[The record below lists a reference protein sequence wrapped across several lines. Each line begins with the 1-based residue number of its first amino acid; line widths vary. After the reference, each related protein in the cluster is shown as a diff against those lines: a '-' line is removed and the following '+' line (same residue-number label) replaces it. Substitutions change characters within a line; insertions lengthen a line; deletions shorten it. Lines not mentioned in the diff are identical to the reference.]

1 MRLYTRHYRFLQVM
15 SFEQFIA
22 THHIADFAWK
32 IFKGVSPT
40 LVALFTIWINT
51 RIGKKKTEKETFTNE
66 IKELQTRLT
75 EFASIV
81 VETGEYLLETIQNS
95 DDEQNQLKCMIYFI
109 QRINTCFE
117 KPENMRCMQKFEQK
131 Y

>member
-81 VETGEYLLETIQNS
+81 
-95 DDEQNQLKCMIYFI
+95 DEQNQLKCMIYFI